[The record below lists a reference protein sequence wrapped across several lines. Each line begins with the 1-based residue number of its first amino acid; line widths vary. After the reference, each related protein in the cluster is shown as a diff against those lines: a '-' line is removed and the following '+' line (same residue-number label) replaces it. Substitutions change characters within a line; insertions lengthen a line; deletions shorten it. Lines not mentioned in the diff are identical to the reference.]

1 MDYDSS
7 DKVLIFNLITKEW
20 EDEIILPMKISHHTT
35 SIYEDKILIK
45 GDFNILNLFAVFDI
59 DENKFSVIESNVSDS
74 RYLTSQVV
82 NGEFYILGGNK
93 SSNYS
98 TMLDNF
104 EVLNLEQEG
113 YFCF

>member
-1 MDYDSS
+1 MKKPKID
-7 DKVLIFNLITKEW
+7 VIG
-20 EDEIILPMKISHHTT
+20 EIKHSGQKFKDFMKK
-35 SIYEDKILIK
+35 Y
-45 GDFNILNLFAVFDI
+45 DI